1 MADDVQSVDE
11 ISRRWFR
18 GKDEVAAYAHGLAG
32 VVSNPRTEIS
42 DIEEHVWGGTG
53 LVTCWL
59 EQDYTYEATAQHV
72 SAPTTVVLDGSTAR
86 GISPSSTRFRSLIGL
101 RGRSSTFVTVL

>member
-32 VVSNPRTEIS
+32 
-42 DIEEHVWGGTG
+42 W
-53 LVTCWL
+53 
-59 EQDYTYEATAQHV
+59 
-72 SAPTTVVLDGSTAR
+72 
-86 GISPSSTRFRSLIGL
+86 
-101 RGRSSTFVTVL
+101 